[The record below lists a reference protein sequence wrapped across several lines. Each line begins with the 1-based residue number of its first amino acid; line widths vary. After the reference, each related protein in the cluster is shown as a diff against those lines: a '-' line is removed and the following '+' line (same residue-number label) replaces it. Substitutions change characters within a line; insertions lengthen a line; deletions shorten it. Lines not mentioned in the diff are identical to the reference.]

1 MKAIY
6 LNLVVTFV
14 LILTFQSLKAQNQ
27 DSLANENAT
36 STKLNNQEVL
46 SEVVLKDGNIIR
58 GKVLSEYKDSII
70 FNSVLTGNITIL
82 RSDILFIKNFT
93 PENKGS
99 KLVYENLA
107 SRYFFS
113 PSAINMKKGE
123 GYYQNTLFSLSTF
136 NYAISDYVTIGGGF
150 ELFSLILGTPII
162 IITPKISYPV
172 SDNLHIG
179 GGYLYANIIGLE
191 NNSPGINIA
200 YGNLT
205 YGSSK
210 SNISL
215 NIGTSLTYKGRPTFT
230 LNGFHQLSPKFGLMT
245 ENWFIPSW
253 DDNYAN
259 LNIIGCRVIGRKN
272 LFDFGLIRA
281 GGSGESI
288 LLPVPFLSY
297 TLKF

>member
-1 MKAIY
+1 MTI
-6 LNLVVTFV
+6 F
-14 LILTFQSLKAQNQ
+14 ILLLSYQSLQAQNQ
-27 DSLANENAT
+27 DSLAIEKSLISSQNG
-36 STKLNNQEVL
+36 QEIL

-58 GKVLSEYKDSII
+58 GKVLIEYKDSIV
-70 FNSVLTGNITIL
+70 FKSTLTGSITIL

-99 KLVYENLA
+99 KLVYANLA

-113 PSAINMKKGE
+113 PSAINMKKGD

-136 NYAISDYVTIGGGF
+136 NYAISDYVTVGGGF

-172 SDNLHIG
+172 SDKLHIG
-179 GGYLYANIIGLE
+179 GGYLYANIIGIE
-191 NNSPGINIA
+191 NSSPGVNII

-205 YGSSK
+205 YGSTK
-210 SNISL
+210 SNVSL
-215 NIGTSLTYKGRPTFT
+215 NVGTSLTYKGRPTFT
-230 LNGFHQLSPKFGLMT
+230 LSGFHQLSPKFGLMT

-253 DDNYAN
+253 DDNYAT
-259 LNIIGCRVIGRKN
+259 LNIIGGRVIGRKN

-281 GGSGESI
+281 GAGGESM